1 MLTETYA
8 QLYTERETAMAFN
21 MGLQTALYVLEKA
34 EDLSAEGRRYLIE
47 ALRKQI
53 EDSEK
58 MIESI

>member
-8 QLYTERETAMAFN
+8 QLYTERETTMAFN

>member
-1 MLTETYA
+1 MLTETYT

-58 MIESI
+58 IMESI

>member
-1 MLTETYA
+1 MLTETCA